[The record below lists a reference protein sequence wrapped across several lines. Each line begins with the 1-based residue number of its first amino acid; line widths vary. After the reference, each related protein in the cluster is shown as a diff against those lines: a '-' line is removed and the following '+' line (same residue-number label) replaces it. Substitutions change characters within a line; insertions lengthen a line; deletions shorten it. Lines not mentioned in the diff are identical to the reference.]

1 MEWNEKLQRIID
13 YVEDHL
19 QRREEP
25 IDENVV
31 SDIAGCSFGF
41 FQKVFSY
48 MNGISFSEYVRSRKL
63 TLAGYDLKSTDLKV
77 VDISYKYGYASPTS
91 FTKAFQQFHG
101 ITPKEARDGRSE
113 LKIAPKMQIS
123 NRQQYSWHIDQ
134 KESFRLIGK
143 SKTFSCKN
151 GEHYLQIP
159 KFWSECHARGDTAKL
174 ISLDRGNPK
183 GIFGLFTF
191 LSNMVPPAVCAVTF
205 LWCAIVMVA
214 QAFKDCDKKHY
225 AAVGIAMVPPVA
237 DYLYTQITGSVGLAG
252 YMTEVMPSG
261 LAEYNAEVTQ
271 MIKDAGVMWNGV
283 PAVKSGAIIIGIL
296 LGTMTVFIIDKQL
309 HKVAITA
316 VVGYVLACFGFIHSA
331 GLGFNPAS
339 PFAIGY
345 LIVAVLAIIL
355 HQGRKSWFEGPDD
368 FDYV

>member
-48 MNGISFSEYVRSRKL
+48 MNGISFSEYIRSRKL

-151 GEHYLQIP
+151 GEHCLQIP
-159 KFWSECHARGDTAKL
+159 EFWSECHARGDTAKL

-183 GIFGLFTF
+183 GIFGLFTDF
-191 LSNMVPPAVCAVTF
+191 CEQRDETVYSIMVISDQEAPPGFDEIVIPPAAWAVF
-205 LWCAIVMVA
+205 DCMV
-214 QAFKDCDKKHY
+214 KY
-225 AAVGIAMVPPVA
+225 RSP
-237 DYLYTQITGSVGLAG
+237 YTMAGSIL
-252 YMTEVMPSG
+252 TRSG
-261 LAEYNAEVTQ
+261 LSSTPLS
-271 MIKDAGVMWNGV
+271 MRPV
-283 PAVKSGAIIIGIL
+283 PS
-296 LGTMTVFIIDKQL
+296 
-309 HKVAITA
+309 
-316 VVGYVLACFGFIHSA
+316 
-331 GLGFNPAS
+331 
-339 PFAIGY
+339 
-345 LIVAVLAIIL
+345 
-355 HQGRKSWFEGPDD
+355 
-368 FDYV
+368 